1 MCNSL
6 CIITWNTLSFKVKVG
21 EVFSKTLLKCNYFWL
36 TSLKMQAV
44 HFNLHCWIA
53 HFMRAYIWYGIL
65 SASLE
70 SMGGL
75 CYPECWWGKMQALRS
90 AVQEQPVVV
99 QETDVSTD
107 GFSGT
112 SNDLLNSGG
121 FCSAAA
127 LLQDLPQCFSL
138 GKLLRLG
145 IM

>member
-44 HFNLHCWIA
+44 HFNLHCRIA

-99 QETDVSTD
+99 VQEK
-107 GFSGT
+107 
-112 SNDLLNSGG
+112 
-121 FCSAAA
+121 CSAPMASQV
-127 LLQDLPQCFSL
+127 LLMTCWILVAFAVLLHCCRTFRSAPAWESFL
-138 GKLLRLG
+138 GWA
-145 IM
+145 